1 MYAAFPRSDYYGDYA
16 PRLRHRW
23 TWQLAGFRHP
33 GAQVGIPVFKEE
45 TLGAVGGQLYPWLLG
60 LLSVP
65 GQGGSTSTLDALSRM
80 AQDQPSSVSVPAS
93 RVSVPYS
100 GFQR

>member
-1 MYAAFPRSDYYGDYA
+1 MYAALPRSDYYGDYA

-23 TWQLAGFRHP
+23 TWQFAGFRPP
-33 GAQVGIPVFKEE
+33 GAQVGVPVFKEE

-65 GQGGSTSTLDALSRM
+65 GQGGSTSNVDVPSRM
-80 AQDQPSSVSVPAS
+80 AQYQPSSVSISAS
-93 RVSVPYS
+93 RVNVPYS
-100 GFQR
+100 GFQH